1 MLLKIFIYSVYI
13 LDVANQFA
21 AAVLKPLPSIRQHLA
36 YQAPEKL
43 EREENQH
50 NVVQNSI
57 LIKKMF
63 QDDKSIR

>member
-1 MLLKIFIYSVYI
+1 MYGYEYI
-13 LDVANQFA
+13 LDVANQFV

-50 NVVQNSI
+50 NVVQNLI
-57 LIKKMF
+57 LIKEFFFKTTN
-63 QDDKSIR
+63 R